1 MHGACGHKPA
11 EEHSTQS
18 LLPTGTKVNAKWTD
32 GKIYSAKVL
41 GQHVAPSYVVSTV
54 SQLLVVVTVADLF
67 GHY

>member
-1 MHGACGHKPA
+1 MRMHGTGGHATQKPT

-41 GQHVAPSYVVSTV
+41 GQHVAPSYVVS
-54 SQLLVVVTVADLF
+54 QIF
-67 GHY
+67 N